1 MNITLSQDA
10 EMADFYEEVFCQA
23 EDIEPIMEMLKKNCV
38 QSTKKD
44 KIEFGI
50 AAIDASNNI
59 YTSWYDY
66 EDKKIDI
73 TDLVIHKILSNKPNV
88 NIDNPLAVNFGI
100 AINQPSQTL
109 SFDVDV
115 LNEGAMD
122 AQVSDVSLVGLE
134 NVSDAVTYEVS
145 GINVGDV
152 IAAGDSAT
160 VKVVVTSNYVYDATL
175 NFAAIN
181 LDNVSLK
188 VNFVQAK

>member
-1 MNITLSQDA
+1 
-10 EMADFYEEVFCQA
+10 
-23 EDIEPIMEMLKKNCV
+23 ME
-38 QSTKKD
+38 QGR
-44 KIEFGI
+44 KIQLVAILALMIATMSLLVGFSSLNAQLEFAGTT
-50 AAIDASNNI
+50 NNI
-59 YTSWYDY
+59 KNAKWNVHFGNVMNVSS
-66 EDKKIDI
+66 
-73 TDLVIHKILSNKPNV
+73 SNEAYAAFNVKPNV

-134 NVSDAVTYEVS
+134 SVSDAVTYEIS

-152 IAAGDSAT
+152 IAAGDSLT

>member
-1 MNITLSQDA
+1 
-10 EMADFYEEVFCQA
+10 
-23 EDIEPIMEMLKKNCV
+23 
-38 QSTKKD
+38 
-44 KIEFGI
+44 
-50 AAIDASNNI
+50 
-59 YTSWYDY
+59 
-66 EDKKIDI
+66 
-73 TDLVIHKILSNKPNV
+73 
-88 NIDNPLAVNFGI
+88 
-100 AINQPSQTL
+100 
-109 SFDVDV
+109 
-115 LNEGAMD
+115 MD

-134 NVSDAVTYEVS
+134 NVSDVVTYEVS